1 LLDKIKRD
9 FGSRENTIERVFT
22 SNESFRAL
30 CREYV
35 ARAGALAGYRE
46 SSSKEACLREAED
59 AELLQEHA
67 AEIDTRLNAVGSV
80 PDLRRRR
87 RPESE
92 ESHVTE
98 SKGSFAHE
106 ER

>member
-1 LLDKIKRD
+1 LLDKIKRE
-9 FGSRENTIERVFT
+9 FGSRENAIERAFR

-35 ARAGALAGYRE
+35 ACGRALAGYRE
-46 SSSKEACLREAED
+46 SSSKEACLREAEY
-59 AELLQEHA
+59 AELLQELA
-67 AEIDTRLNAVGSV
+67 VEIDTRLNALGSV

-92 ESHVTE
+92 ESHMTE
-98 SKGSFAHE
+98 SNGSFAHE